1 MTQSREIASLL
12 LDDKDKECQEVKL
25 EKNQGK
31 FLEGLILS
39 FAYWMGL
46 KEGKEGVQDAS
57 LFLG

>member
-25 EKNQGK
+25 EKNQ

-46 KEGKEGVQDAS
+46 KGGKEGVQDVS